1 MTPAVHAWLVAAL
14 LAVAAM
20 LFGSAAAAREAV
32 CSEIGAFYLA
42 RPTVVA
48 HPDLRAPPA
57 AYRYQLR
64 IGLLPPGADNSAIAE
79 LYRFQAVSL
88 RSGKVVSELRMLRI
102 CGMGRAPCIVS
113 PPSRPKPGDGY
124 SSEEVDLNRGL
135 SIDVRKGAPY
145 AIVLPGLPQAD
156 WSPDFTRDWLRADLR
171 FFTPERV
178 VPDLGLQ
185 ELWVRA
191 RCGG

>member
-1 MTPAVHAWLVAAL
+1 M
-14 LAVAAM
+14 
-20 LFGSAAAAREAV
+20 AREAA
-32 CSEIGAFYLA
+32 CPEIGALYFA
-42 RPTVVA
+42 RPTAVA
-48 HPDLRAPPA
+48 HPDLRSPPP

-64 IGLLPPGADNSAIAE
+64 IGLLPPGTDNSAIAE
-79 LYRFQAVSL
+79 LYRFQVVSL
-88 RSGKVVSELRMLRI
+88 RSGTVVTELRMLHI
-102 CGMGRAPCIVS
+102 CGMGRSPCIVS

-124 SSEEVDLNRGL
+124 SSEEVDLDRDL
-135 SIDVRKGAPY
+135 SVDVRDGAPY

-178 VPDLGLQ
+178 VADLGLQ
-185 ELWVRA
+185 ELWVRE